1 MQAAVALQA
10 AWVVTPEEEEAEAER
25 WGEEAAVPVV
35 AHRGA
40 MVAQVAEREE
50 TVGRAEAAAM
60 QVVQVEMRAAG
71 GWAAGRED

>member
-1 MQAAVALQA
+1 M
-10 AWVVTPEEEEAEAER
+10 
-25 WGEEAAVPVV
+25 GEEAAVPVV